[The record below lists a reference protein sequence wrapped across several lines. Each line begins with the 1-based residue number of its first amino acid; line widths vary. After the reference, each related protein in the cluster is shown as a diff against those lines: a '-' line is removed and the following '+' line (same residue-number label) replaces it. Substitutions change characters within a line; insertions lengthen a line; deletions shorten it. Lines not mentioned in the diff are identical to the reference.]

1 MITYRD
7 ARAADAAPLSAMAR
21 QSFVDTFGTLY
32 SPSDLAAF
40 LDDAFGVNGLAAQL
54 SDPDFTVRLAEED
67 GQIIAFA
74 KMGPVTFPG
83 EWRPDAIELYQF
95 YVLAPWQGRARRID
109 TAPWQGQGVAQAMME
124 WAIFHARDHGARE
137 IILSVYVDNHR
148 ARRFYERYGFEEI
161 GAYAFQVGE
170 TIDDDR
176 LMRLAL

>member
-7 ARAADAAPLSAMAR
+7 ARTLDGDPLSAMAR
-21 QSFVDTFGTLY
+21 QSFVETFGTLY
-32 SPSDLAAF
+32 RQSDLNAF
-40 LDDAFGVNGLAAQL
+40 LDDAFGPNGLSAQL
-54 SDPDFTVRLAEED
+54 SDPDFTVRIALEGEK
-67 GQIIAFA
+67 IIGFT

-95 YVLAPWQGRARRID
+95 YVLAPWQG
-109 TAPWQGQGVAQAMME
+109 QGVAQEMMA
-124 WAIFHARDHGARE
+124 WAIRHSREHGARE
-137 IILSVYVDNHR
+137 IILSVYIDNHR

>member
-21 QSFVDTFGTLY
+21 QSFVETFGTLY

-95 YVLAPWQGRARRID
+95 YVLG
-109 TAPWQGQGVAQAMME
+109 PWQGQGVAQAMME

-176 LMRLAL
+176 LIRLAL

>member
-1 MITYRD
+1 
-7 ARAADAAPLSAMAR
+7 
-21 QSFVDTFGTLY
+21 
-32 SPSDLAAF
+32 
-40 LDDAFGVNGLAAQL
+40 
-54 SDPDFTVRLAEED
+54 
-67 GQIIAFA
+67 
-74 KMGPVTFPG
+74 
-83 EWRPDAIELYQF
+83 
-95 YVLAPWQGRARRID
+95 VLAPWQG
-109 TAPWQGQGVAQAMME
+109 QGIAQEMME

>member
-7 ARAADAAPLSAMAR
+7 ARAADAAALSAMAR
-21 QSFVDTFGTLY
+21 QSFVETFGTLY
-32 SPSDLAAF
+32 SPSDLATF
-40 LDDAFGVNGLAAQL
+40 LDDAFGANGLAAQL
-54 SDPDFTVRLAEED
+54 SDPEFTVRLAVEGD
-67 GQIIAFA
+67 AIIAFA

-95 YVLAPWQGRARRID
+95 YVLAPWQG
-109 TAPWQGQGVAQAMME
+109 QGIAQEMME